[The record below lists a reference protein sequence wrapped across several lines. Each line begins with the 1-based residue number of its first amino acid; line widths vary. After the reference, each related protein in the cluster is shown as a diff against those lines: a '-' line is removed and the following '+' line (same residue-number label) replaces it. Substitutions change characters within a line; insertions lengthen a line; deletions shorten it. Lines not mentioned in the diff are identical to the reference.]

1 MAFWLWLFLL
11 VALAATVFRLI
22 RQQRMIRDLVD
33 SFERDTLFLFSSNS
47 GPYRTGSFRR
57 LVESIN
63 QLIEENRRLR
73 GEHAGQVGQL
83 RATLES
89 MQEAVL
95 IIDRSNRVV
104 LANRASQRVLP
115 EVNVAGSRIE
125 QSFRNAGIMDFV
137 NHVRSGGHSHHR
149 EIEFGSG
156 EQRIWVEATGSTI
169 MGLQPDAG
177 DMTLLVLHNIT
188 RLKQLEAVRKDF
200 VANVSHELRTPLS
213 MIKGYVETLIDEDA
227 SLPEKTRKKFLDTVA
242 RHTNR
247 LVLLLDDLLT
257 LSRLENGNRPL
268 DRNVI
273 YLEHLV
279 TGLAETY
286 RARLEQHGHTL
297 RLELA
302 AERAPVFAD
311 ESKILQVFENL
322 IDNAIKYS
330 ADNSVIEVGTK
341 ADQGHVIAWVRD
353 NGAGIAEEDLPRVF
367 ERFYRVDKGRS
378 REKGGTGLGL
388 SIVKHVIQLHGGT
401 LDAKSRVG
409 KGTTISFRLPKTQPD
424 GLR

>member
-1 MAFWLWLFLL
+1 MAFWLWLLL
-11 VALAATVFRLI
+11 FVALVVAVYHII
-22 RQQRMIRDLVD
+22 RQQRVIRDLAD
-33 SFERDTLFLFSSNS
+33 SFERDTLFLFPSNAGPFRS
-47 GPYRTGSFRR
+47 GPFRR

-63 QLIEENRRLR
+63 KLIEENRRLR

-95 IIDRSNRVV
+95 IIDRNNQVV
-104 LANRASQRVLP
+104 LANRASQRIFP
-115 EVNVAGSRIE
+115 EINAGGGRIE

-137 NHVRSGGHSHHR
+137 NQIRSGGHSHQR
-149 EIEFGSG
+149 EIELGRG
-156 EQRIWVEATGSTI
+156 DERVWVEATGSTI

-177 DMTLLVLHNIT
+177 DMTLMVLHNIT

-213 MIKGYVETLIDEDA
+213 MIKGYVETLVDDDGTLPDA
-227 SLPEKTRKKFLDTVA
+227 TRRKFLDTVA

-257 LSRLENGNRPL
+257 LSRLENGKRPL
-268 DRNVI
+268 ARNI
-273 YLEHLV
+273 LYLEDLV
-279 TGLAETY
+279 TGLADIY
-286 RARLEQHGHTL
+286 RSRMEQHGHTL
-297 RLELA
+297 VLELA
-302 AERAPVFAD
+302 AERVPVFAD

-330 ADNSVIEVGTK
+330 PDNSTIAVGTRVEDGTV
-341 ADQGHVIAWVRD
+341 AAWVRD
-353 NGAGIAEEDLPRVF
+353 NGVGIAEEDLPRVF

-401 LDAKSRVG
+401 LDAQSQIG
-409 KGTTISFRLPKTQPD
+409 KGTTISFRLPQTQQD